1 MGQVLRGEPLTVIG
15 DGKQTRCFT
24 YVDDAVRA
32 TVAAGTAP
40 GTDGQ
45 VFNIGTNVE
54 TTILELAE
62 TMIDIAGSKST
73 IKFVTQE
80 SVYGS
85 SYEDIP
91 RRVPDTT
98 RMENVLG
105 VQTNTSL
112 RDGLARTIEW
122 FRTTQQ

>member
-1 MGQVLRGEPLTVIG
+1 M
-15 DGKQTRCFT
+15 
-24 YVDDAVRA
+24 
-32 TVAAGTAP
+32 
-40 GTDGQ
+40 
-45 VFNIGTNVE
+45 FNIGTNVE

-91 RRVPDTT
+91 RRVPDAAK
-98 RMENVLG
+98 MEKILG
-105 VQTNTSL
+105 VHANTSL
-112 RDGLARTIEW
+112 REGLTRTIAW
-122 FRTTQQ
+122 FRTTLQ